1 MVRLSDDNYEALK
14 EICVK
19 YRVRRLELRG
29 SGLTDENFL
38 DEQTDL
44 GMFVAFLPMPESKYP
59 RNFLNLNDALETFF
73 GRHIDLLDLESV
85 KNEFIRKAVSK
96 RKVLLY
102 AAQDQEES

>member
-1 MVRLSDDNYEALK
+1 MVGLPENNYEALK
-14 EICVK
+14 DICVK
-19 YRVRRLELRG
+19 YHVRRLELRG
-29 SGLTDENFL
+29 SGLTDEDFL

-44 GMFVAFLPMPESKYP
+44 GLFVAFLPLPESKYP
-59 RNFLNLNDALETFF
+59 RNFLNLLKALEGFF

-96 RKVLLY
+96 RRMLLY